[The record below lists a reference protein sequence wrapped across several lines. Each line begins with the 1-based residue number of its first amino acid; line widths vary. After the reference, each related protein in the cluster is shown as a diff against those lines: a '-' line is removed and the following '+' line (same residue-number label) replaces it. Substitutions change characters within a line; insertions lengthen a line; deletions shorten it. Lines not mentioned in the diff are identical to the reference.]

1 MFVSSYSLDI
11 TLQWVTW
18 KTHKVLFLPYDRRPV
33 RFAVKNNILAIV
45 HRSGRL
51 TFLEL
56 KPDINLL
63 EMTDN
68 SIPIVYTKAGGIEIR
83 PLSEHQTYNLENV
96 HITTAT
102 LIKSTQK
109 IIY

>member
-33 RFAVKNNILAIV
+33 RFAVKNNILAIG

-63 EMTDN
+63 END
-68 SIPIVYTKAGGIEIR
+68 R
-83 PLSEHQTYNLENV
+83 
-96 HITTAT
+96 
-102 LIKSTQK
+102 
-109 IIY
+109 